1 MKIKEILLSALPEL
15 TLQLEASNVS
25 LAQKEPI
32 AQATDCQY
40 MFFAL
45 MVHIQTWKD
54 NVIVHCV
61 TLATDVL
68 VLEWKLLKHVQM
80 EHTVTQLVLVI
91 VFCVLKVTGEAFILF
106 FSISRQTCVA
116 PYNYVQFF

>member
-1 MKIKEILLSALPEL
+1 MKIKENQLSAGLEL
-15 TLQLEASNVS
+15 TLQLEVSNVS
-25 LAQKEPI
+25 LAQKEPT
-32 AQATDCQY
+32 AQATDCQH
-40 MFFAL
+40 MFFVQ

-61 TLATDVL
+61 TLATDVQ

-91 VFCVLKVTGEAFILF
+91 AFCVLKVTGEAFILF
-106 FSISRQTCVA
+106 SSMSC
-116 PYNYVQFF
+116 